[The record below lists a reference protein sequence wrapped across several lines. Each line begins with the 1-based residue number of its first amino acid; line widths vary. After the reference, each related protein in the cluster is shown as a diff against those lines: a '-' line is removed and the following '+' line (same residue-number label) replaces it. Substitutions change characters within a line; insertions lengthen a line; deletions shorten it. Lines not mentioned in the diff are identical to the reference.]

1 MRLPHGIL
9 RAMTPRTIGHY
20 FLIALLGGMLLLT
33 FYIFKP
39 FLAPL
44 VLAGAFAII
53 LHPLYLSLLRL
64 MGKWPSIASLLTVLV
79 SVICI
84 LVPLGIIGTKI
95 GLETAGLYT
104 TLTDGDGRAQIA
116 TVVHSFEE
124 ITVRYVPSA
133 AGMTDELAANISAH
147 AQQALTWFIQHLGA
161 AFTGIASLFL
171 SLFIFFIALYFLL
184 RDGVHLKQ
192 ALVRLS
198 PLDDSYDEAVAHKLV
213 LAVNSVIKGNLT
225 IALIQGVLTAIGF
238 TLFGVPNSILW
249 GAVTAIAA
257 LIPGIGTGLVFIPT
271 VIYLLVVGDSMAA
284 LGLGIWGVLAVGMI
298 DNFLGPR
305 LIGSG
310 IKLHP
315 LLVLLSVLGGITL
328 FGPVGVFL
336 GPLSLSL
343 LFAFLSIYSD
353 IVKRGV

>member
-1 MRLPHGIL
+1 MPS
-9 RAMTPRTIGHY
+9 RTIGHY
-20 FLIALLGGMLLLT
+20 FLLGVLLGTLVLT
-33 FYIFKP
+33 FFILKP

-53 LHPLYLSLLRL
+53 LHPLYLKILRAI
-64 MGKWPSIASLLTVLV
+64 GNWPSVASLCTVLI
-79 SVICI
+79 SVVCI
-84 LVPLGIIGTKI
+84 VVPLGVIGTQI
-95 GLETAGLYT
+95 GFETANLYIS
-104 TLTDGDGRAQIA
+104 LIEGDGRSQIA
-116 TVVHSFEE
+116 FAVHTFEE
-124 ITVRYVPSA
+124 TIVRYVPAA
-133 AGMTDELAANISAH
+133 AGMTENLSANISTYAES
-147 AQQALTWFIQHLGA
+147 ALTWFLQHLGP

-171 SLFIFFIALYFLL
+171 SLFIFFIALYFFL
-184 RDGVHLKQ
+184 RDGGHLKQ
-192 ALVRLS
+192 ALVRIS
-198 PLDDSYDEAVAHKLV
+198 PLEDSYDEIVSARLV

-225 IALIQGVLTAIGF
+225 IALLQGLLTAVGF
-238 TLFGVPNSILW
+238 TIFGVPNSILW

-257 LIPGIGTGLVFIPT
+257 LIPGVGTGLVFIPT
-271 VIYLLVVGDSMAA
+271 ILFMVATGHTISAI
-284 LGLGIWGVLAVGMI
+284 GLAIWGALAVGMI

-328 FGPVGVFL
+328 FGPIGIFL

-353 IVKRGV
+353 IAKRGI

>member
-1 MRLPHGIL
+1 MS
-9 RAMTPRTIGHY
+9 PRSIGHY
-20 FLIALLGGMLLLT
+20 FLLALLGGTIVLT

-44 VLAGAFAII
+44 ILAGAFAII
-53 LHPLYLSLLRL
+53 LHPLYDTIRRKL
-64 MGKWPSIASLLTVLV
+64 GNWPSVASLITALIG
-79 SVICI
+79 VICI
-84 LVPLGIIGTKI
+84 LVPLGFIGTQV
-95 GLETAGLYT
+95 GLETAAVYT
-104 TLTDGDGRAQIA
+104 TLTEGDGRAQI
-116 TVVHSFEE
+116 TSVVHTLED
-124 ITVRYVPSA
+124 TLVKYVPA
-133 AGMTDELAANISAH
+133 AEGTAEEFSANITAH
-147 AQQALTWFIQHLGA
+147 AQQALSWFIQHLGA

-198 PLDDSYDEAVAHKLV
+198 PLEDSYDEMVSQRLV
-213 LAVNSVIKGNLT
+213 LAVNSVIKGNLS
-225 IALIQGVLTAIGF
+225 IALIQGTLTAIGF

-271 VIYLLVVGDSMAA
+271 IIYMLVTGDTTAA
-284 LGLGIWGVLAVGMI
+284 FGLMIWGILAVGMI

-328 FGPVGVFL
+328 FGAIGVFL

-353 IVKRGV
+353 IVKRGI